1 MKKPIFLL
9 VILALILL
17 CCAAAADTL
26 TLPASLTEIEEE
38 AFLGDT
44 SITEVVLP
52 ERLEVIGDRAFM
64 DCDNLQAIHIPQS
77 VWSIGQDALPLGG
90 VPDGLAQVKTRILL
104 GRSADRIHLVDFL
117 VPEGIVHQ
125 PIVVGDQARGD
136 GIMVREIRRG
146 IGRDH
151 VRRYAFPL
159 HLIKIRRPV
168 DIRIIVPETVHRDN
182 DDVFCT
188 RSAGISRGCK
198 GQQNQ
203 QRKQEGSDSHKKQ
216 VLLSRR

>member
-77 VWSIGQDALPLGG
+77 VWSIGQDALPPQALVICEPYSTAENYAVEHSLQYEYEKHYAIGDIWVSEEG
-90 VPDGLAQVKTRILL
+90 EAFIQVTTGDACTLRVEILD
-104 GRSADRIHLVDFL
+104 SDR
-117 VPEGIVHQ
+117 Q
-125 PIVVGDQARGD
+125 
-136 GIMVREIRRG
+136 
-146 IGRDH
+146 
-151 VRRYAFPL
+151 
-159 HLIKIRRPV
+159 
-168 DIRIIVPETVHRDN
+168 TVLFTGTAPCEER
-182 DDVFCT
+182 
-188 RSAGISRGCK
+188 
-198 GQQNQ
+198 
-203 QRKQEGSDSHKKQ
+203 
-216 VLLSRR
+216 